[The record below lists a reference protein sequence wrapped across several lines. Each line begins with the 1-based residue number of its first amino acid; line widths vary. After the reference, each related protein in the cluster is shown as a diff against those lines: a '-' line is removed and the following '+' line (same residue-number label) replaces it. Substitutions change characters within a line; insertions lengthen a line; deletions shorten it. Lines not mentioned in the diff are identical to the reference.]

1 MQLKRRIIKIIH
13 RLKRNACQYSIIS
26 IDRFSGERRLLCR
39 TCERV
44 DKVFYVN

>member
-44 DKVFYVN
+44 EKVFYVN